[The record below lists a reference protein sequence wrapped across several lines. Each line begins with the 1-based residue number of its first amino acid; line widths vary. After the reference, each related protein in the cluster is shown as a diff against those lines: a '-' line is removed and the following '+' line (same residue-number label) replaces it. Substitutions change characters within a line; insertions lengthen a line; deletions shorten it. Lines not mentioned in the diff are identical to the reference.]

1 MISFKDFLLETK
13 TQAQIERLKITPEQ
27 ISKDLENGDYETRE
41 IAIRHPNATP
51 EHINQALNDE
61 AFKVR
66 RAARFRLNKSN
77 RNNDGI

>member
-13 TQAQIERLKITPEQ
+13 TQAQIERLKI
-27 ISKDLENGDYETRE
+27 
-41 IAIRHPNATP
+41 TP